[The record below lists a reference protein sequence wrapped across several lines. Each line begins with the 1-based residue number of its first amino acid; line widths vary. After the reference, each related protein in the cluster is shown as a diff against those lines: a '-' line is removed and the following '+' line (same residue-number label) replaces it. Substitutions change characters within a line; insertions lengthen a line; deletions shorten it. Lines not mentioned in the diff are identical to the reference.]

1 MKERIELNPQTQSS
15 LPNGLSMG
23 VYKVLKSILL
33 GHGSIWNSSR
43 ARWIS
48 NRVRS
53 TAERCGSNDGAMK
66 TKDRLRRDRGGYQES
81 VPVDEFPDT
90 IPELGKE
97 RLYVLYVFIR
107 GAARML
113 KKRGSKFPARYG
125 IVEMHMAGMKCR

>member
-1 MKERIELNPQTQSS
+1 
-15 LPNGLSMG
+15 
-23 VYKVLKSILL
+23 
-33 GHGSIWNSSR
+33 
-43 ARWIS
+43 
-48 NRVRS
+48 
-53 TAERCGSNDGAMK
+53 MK
-66 TKDRLRRDRGGYQES
+66 TKDRLRRDRGGYHEA

-125 IVEMHMAGMKCR
+125 IVKMHMAGMECR